1 MGLERLVRKIISG
14 KLQLLCTGGKIR
26 GISSVERRD
35 QAVPL
40 FRSRTM
46 RPVHPASCR
55 SPPTTPLPA
64 KSMEGRSFMSRRLP
78 REVAHSVQLDRRE
91 R

>member
-1 MGLERLVRKIISG
+1 MGLERLGSKNNFGQITTVPP
-14 KLQLLCTGGKIR
+14 GGKIR
-26 GISSVERRD
+26 GILSVERRD

-46 RPVHPASCR
+46 RPVHPVVLHPRLLCPR
-55 SPPTTPLPA
+55 NRW
-64 KSMEGRSFMSRRLP
+64 KGRSFMSRRLP